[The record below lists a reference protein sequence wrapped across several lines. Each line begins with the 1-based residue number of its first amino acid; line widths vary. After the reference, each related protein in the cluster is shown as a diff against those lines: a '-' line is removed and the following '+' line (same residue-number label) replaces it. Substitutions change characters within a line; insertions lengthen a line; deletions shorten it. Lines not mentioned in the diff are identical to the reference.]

1 MSNAGAG
8 APADVATSVAT
19 LLERSAAQGAKL
31 NEMAGDIKAIATV
44 YATKREVD
52 DVREDVKGI
61 KNGIGW
67 AVKIVV
73 GAVIVAVLGL
83 VIAKGGVPHL

>member
-1 MSNAGAG
+1 MSNSAA
-8 APADVATSVAT
+8 APPTDVAASVAT

-31 NEMAGDIKAIATV
+31 NEMSTDIKAIATI

-73 GAVIVAVLGL
+73 GAVIVAVMGL
-83 VIAKGGVPHL
+83 VIAKGGMVHP